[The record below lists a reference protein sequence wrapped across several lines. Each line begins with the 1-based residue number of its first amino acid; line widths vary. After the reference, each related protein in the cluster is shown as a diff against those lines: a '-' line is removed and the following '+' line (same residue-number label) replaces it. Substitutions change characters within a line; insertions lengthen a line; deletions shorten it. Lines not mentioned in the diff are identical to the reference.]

1 MAHPT
6 KDEDHGRPMTR
17 DEAAKYSDVMLA
29 HMSVDEDCGPGATAK
44 LYAEL
49 MADIWPDKKDLTG
62 DDVAGFVMQMLT
74 LKETP

>member
-6 KDEDHGRPMTR
+6 RTEDHGRPMTR
-17 DEAAKYSDVMLA
+17 NEAAKYSDVMLA
-29 HMSVDEDCGPGATAK
+29 HMSVDEDCGPGASAK

-62 DDVAGFVMQMLT
+62 DDVAGFVMQMMAL
-74 LKETP
+74 ETTP